1 MNVFT
6 RRNALIGFGFIT
18 FRKASRALKRRRSR
32 QRAGRGL
39 KVGLFIVLGI
49 VSVGILVGIAA
60 AFLRRRGDVG
70 ELLEDADAAAEEA
83 VEEIA
88 AELDAAAAEPIPA
101 T

>member
-1 MNVFT
+1 MTVFN
-6 RRNALIGFGFIT
+6 RRNALVGFGFIT
-18 FRKASRALKRRRSR
+18 LRKASRALKRRRR

-39 KVGLFIVLGI
+39 KVALLVIAGI
-49 VSVGILVGIAA
+49 VSVGILAGIAA

>member
-1 MNVFT
+1 MTVFN
-6 RRNALIGFGFIT
+6 RRNALIGFIT
-18 FRKASRALKRRRSR
+18 LKVASRALERRRRR

-39 KVGLFIVLGI
+39 KVALLVVAGI
-49 VSVGILVGIAA
+49 VSVGILAGIAA
-60 AFLRRRGDVG
+60 AFLRRRSDVG
-70 ELLEDADAAAEEA
+70 ELLEDADAAAEQE